1 MMATIVF
8 FHAHPD
14 DECIITGG
22 TMAQLSDQGHR
33 VVLVTATGGELGE
46 VHCQL
51 DDGEELGQR
60 RACEVAEAARVLGAA
75 RQEFLGYRDSGM
87 AGTPANQAV
96 GSFWQADI
104 ETAALRLAGLL
115 AEEKPDAL
123 TVYDEHGVYGHPDHV
138 QVHRVGMRAGELAGI
153 PRVLMGTQS
162 RPHIRSL
169 LRRATEQG
177 MATGDG
183 LDVESFGVPDER
195 ITTAIDVS
203 AYLDRKRAAMR
214 AHASQIPPDSIF
226 LSMPDEVFAAAF
238 GTEWYILAGAPPGRP
253 RRTSLLD

>member
-1 MMATIVF
+1 MVATIVF

-51 DDGEELGQR
+51 DEGEELWQR
-60 RACEVAEAARVLGAA
+60 RAREVAEAARLLGAG

-87 AGTPANQAV
+87 AGTPANQAA

-104 ETAALRLAGLL
+104 EEAARRLAGLL
-115 AEEKPDAL
+115 AEERPDAL

-138 QVHRVGMRAGELAGI
+138 QVHRVGMRAGELTGI
-153 PRVLMGTQS
+153 PRVLMATQS
-162 RPHIRSL
+162 RSHLRSL
-169 LRRATEQG
+169 LTRATEQG
-177 MATGDG
+177 MAIEDG
-183 LDVESFGVPDER
+183 LDVETFGVPEER

-203 AYLDRKRAAMR
+203 PYLERKRAAMR
-214 AHASQIPPDSIF
+214 AHASQIPSDSIF
-226 LSMPDEVFAAAF
+226 LSMPDDVFAAAF
-238 GTEWYILAGAPPGRP
+238 GTEWYILAGVQPGRP
-253 RRTSLLD
+253 PRTSLLD